1 MVLIVTRITTAQI
14 ELSVILYDFLILL
27 PVIVRMAVHEAIG
40 RSIDVLLLGELELCL
55 LLLP

>member
-14 ELSVILYDFLILL
+14 ELSVILYGFLILL
-27 PVIVRMAVHEAIG
+27 PVIIRMAVHEAIG